1 MIIIFALLISLLPT
15 DFITKKVSA
24 KTKAEKNGDVIKLS
38 NEFFN
43 IEIGEYGQITSLM
56 IVGDKYPTNYV
67 MNAENSPNQDTDDHQ
82 WMGELMFNTKVCDST
97 EWTESWTNSSNS
109 VRDIKLDGNK
119 VVITYENATEDK
131 GIKDFKL
138 VETYSLV
145 DDKLRWEITVTNTRD
160 EKIEFGDFG
169 LPLAFNEIW
178 PGGEEIYETRVVD
191 HSYVSNESS
200 YIYITRPSG
209 QGQFLVMTP
218 DTSTGAGF
226 EYKDH
231 WRVEE
236 RGQTNWAQDQAGW
249 ANGLNVFYIH
259 SNVIKKTNRVYLDNT
274 SLFLEPNE
282 SKTYAFNFSVAQDET
297 DMKTTLYE
305 EGLID
310 AVALPGMIFST
321 DMPAKVDLHYKNDVD
336 QITKI
341 EIECPHEADLHSGEK
356 TCEHEDIPC
365 TKNVGTSF
373 EYLESKTVD
382 GELHHIYEIRL
393 SCLGQNNVHIYYEDG
408 KETVLQFYAIEPV
421 ADALETHGD
430 FMVEKT
436 QWDAPG
442 EIYDKVFDDWMMDTQ
457 SKRGVFNG
465 YWGWGDDWGLT
476 HGEYLAEKNVYQPV
490 IEQIIAVDE
499 YLDTAIWNG
508 LMAEHQDDYLI
519 HDFLMPEPNTTPTY
533 RGYAYPHIYNTY
545 FSMYQIA
552 RKYPEMV
559 DYIESP
565 ETYLLRAYNIMKA
578 LYGDRVAYNWE
589 TGLMGELTTPAIIEA
604 LEVEGFYDEAKTIED
619 IMEKKYNNF
628 KNTKYPYGSEYTYDN
643 TGEEAVYTLAKL
655 QGNTEMMEKIDWKTR
670 ACRGLQ
676 SVWYHYGVPTTICGE
691 NWWNFQYTASL
702 AGYCMDDWLRLQDN
716 DMTQEEKAYAE
727 RINYAGKIANL
738 TAINSGQMCGAEDN
752 IGTVSWTYQAEKGN
766 LGGQGTGGGNL
777 HNGWRQMAG
786 EADLGLFGALQI
798 LSSDVTVDPVF
809 GLFGYGCE
817 ATDNGEYYTIV
828 PKDGLFMKLNLID
841 EEIYIEFDNDQYT
854 QAKVNKDGTGATFN
868 IKNLNKTAH
877 NSAISFTGLKAGS
890 YDLLVNG
897 EVAGQFNCIEGKDA
911 VVNVPMPETDAE
923 VTIVLG
929 ETPENTAPVVEAGEG
944 SETLRSE
951 GFTLKGN
958 ATDDGYPNLELT
970 YEWKMV
976 SGPEG
981 GEAKLENS
989 DKLITKGKVTK
1000 AGTYEFELVV
1010 SDGELSSSDRVT
1022 IIVKEDPPLPEVLLE
1037 YTFDSIEEDTVLD
1050 TSGSNNDGA
1059 IVARR
1064 EVIEGKI
1071 GNAIKFNG
1079 KTGYVELPK
1088 NITKRVEDVTIS
1100 AHVNLNEAPISG
1112 SRLFELGNVDGECL
1126 YLSFVEGGKAQL
1138 TIPDLDNGKDIV
1150 IKSDKK
1156 FVPGYWKN
1164 ITVTISNS
1172 TASLYV
1178 DGVLEGENT
1187 NISFN
1192 LADLETTPKNYI
1204 GKSQFEGVSLLN
1216 GAIDEFYIL
1225 TKALSAE
1232 EIKDRYEIKE
1242 DIVLEKVEEVN
1253 VMTYKTVKPE
1263 LPEMVNGI
1271 LSNGTYGESEVIWDE
1286 LTKDLYAT
1294 TGEFRVYGTLE
1305 GTDLKAIANI
1315 EVISADENPYLV
1327 ARYSFDE
1334 ISENKIE
1341 DLSGNGH
1348 TAVINGTDVESTLV
1362 DGKSNSGVLMNR
1374 DNGNFIAVQN
1384 AGTDFASPN
1393 VTISYWLNRQTA
1405 LRGEAIIAWAKGD
1418 WSTTGWFINA
1428 TSGSPVGM
1436 WIDGGSTG
1444 FKVNASAS
1452 GFFGEDE
1459 WVNVA
1464 ITWNSK
1470 TQTGN
1475 IYRNGVAQEIEVV
1488 GSPKTISKPVTEQVL
1503 ISKNYYGTIMNEF
1516 ALDDFRVYSTDLDN
1530 NFIKGIYEQKLVG
1543 YMTESIWTK
1552 PGIKPELPSTIKGI
1566 LGDYTEIE
1574 VEVKWNEISS
1584 ELYENEGKF
1593 TVEGIVEG
1601 SNIKA
1606 ICEVVVSET
1615 KPENPMIVSFEE
1627 VIVETEAGIKPV
1639 LPKKVTAKLS
1649 DNTIARYNVIWD
1661 EISEDKYGNAG
1672 EFTVNGSVE
1681 GTDVK
1686 AICKVVVNGR
1696 EDEIPEVERTNIAP
1710 DATPTAKY
1718 TNSDL
1723 GGITTINDGF
1733 DPVNSNDKSHGL
1745 WHNWG
1750 EEGLDQWLQYTWENP
1765 VTIDATD
1772 VYYFTDGGGI
1782 NMPGSVDFQYLDE
1795 NGKWKYVEDA
1805 VGLGGEAD
1813 QYNRTT
1819 FKAVTTTALRM
1830 NLSPS
1835 KLGLDVIEWKVY
1847 AVPEI
1852 EVPTIISISEV
1863 DVETIAGIEPVL
1875 PTVVTVTYSDGT
1887 SSEVNVVW
1895 NSISSDLYEKVS
1907 VFTVEGTVADSDI
1920 RAICNV
1926 TVREN
1931 KVRDTISSI
1940 NNNYRPSIV
1949 ENKLVLP
1956 NVEEGINVSIKT
1968 TNPEGIIDVDG
1979 NITTPENDT
1988 EVYVIFTVSDGNITM
2003 DTDSIIVK
2011 VNGKQ
2016 EIPDEKLPFDKTDT
2030 ETGIRVEAKD
2040 DVISNEADLKVDK
2053 IESGSI
2059 YDYVLNIIKDIGKVF
2074 ISYDIFVEVNG
2085 EKVQPTGGNAKVTI
2099 PIPSDYN
2106 KDNLLLYLINSKG
2119 EKISIEF
2126 VVKDNNIIFE
2136 SDLLGI
2142 YSLVDTSKGDG
2153 KPDLDDDKEEET
2165 EDKPQVKPDNKP
2177 NNNGSNS
2184 GNNNLPATGNEVSMY
2199 ILTFA
2204 ILAVAIGYI
2213 LLLNKKKVRK

>member
-1 MIIIFALLISLLPT
+1 
-15 DFITKKVSA
+15 
-24 KTKAEKNGDVIKLS
+24 
-38 NEFFN
+38 
-43 IEIGEYGQITSLM
+43 
-56 IVGDKYPTNYV
+56 
-67 MNAENSPNQDTDDHQ
+67 
-82 WMGELMFNTKVCDST
+82 
-97 EWTESWTNSSNS
+97 
-109 VRDIKLDGNK
+109 
-119 VVITYENATEDK
+119 
-131 GIKDFKL
+131 
-138 VETYSLV
+138 
-145 DDKLRWEITVTNTRD
+145 
-160 EKIEFGDFG
+160 
-169 LPLAFNEIW
+169 
-178 PGGEEIYETRVVD
+178 
-191 HSYVSNESS
+191 
-200 YIYITRPSG
+200 
-209 QGQFLVMTP
+209 
-218 DTSTGAGF
+218 
-226 EYKDH
+226 
-231 WRVEE
+231 
-236 RGQTNWAQDQAGW
+236 
-249 ANGLNVFYIH
+249 
-259 SNVIKKTNRVYLDNT
+259 
-274 SLFLEPNE
+274 
-282 SKTYAFNFSVAQDET
+282 
-297 DMKTTLYE
+297 MKTTLYE

-702 AGYCMDDWLRLQDN
+702 AGYCMDNWLRLQDN

-1100 AHVNLNEAPISG
+1100 AYVNLNEAPISG

-1172 TASLYV
+1172 TASLYI

-1242 DIVLEKVEEVN
+1242 DIVLEKVEKVN

-1452 GFFGEDE
+1452 EFFGEDE

-1795 NGKWKYVEDA
+1795 NGEWKYVEDA

-1835 KLGLDVIEWKVY
+1835 KLGLGVIEWKVY

-1887 SSEVNVVW
+1887 TSEVNVVW

-2085 EKVQPTGGNAKVTI
+2085 EKVQPTGRNAKVTI

-2119 EKISIEF
+2119 KKISIEF